1 MRERNYRSLLFNL
14 ILKIRDMSPIIKSK
28 EVNNVPTISMFYG
41 ILILMHLTRKEHSPP
56 HIHAYYG
63 QYDAAFQISDGE
75 ILHGTFPNQGKKLVK
90 SFILKYHNELMNMWE
105 TEQYIKLP
113 PIE

>member
-75 ILHGTFPNQGKKLVK
+75 KKLVK